1 MVAINNAILKFQT
14 VVEWGAIGDV
24 GPLLDVLDDNDAVVS
39 GTVPQRIASCLNV
52 VDNYMHQPYA
62 VLSSAVVV
70 EKQISNVEAVSAGP
84 IDAVAKVLG
93 K

>member
-1 MVAINNAILKFQT
+1 
-14 VVEWGAIGDV
+14 
-24 GPLLDVLDDNDAVVS
+24 LDVFDDNDVVVS

-52 VDNYMHQPYA
+52 VDNYMNQPHA
-62 VLSSAVVV
+62 VLSSAVIV
-70 EKQISNVEAVSAGP
+70 EKQATSIEAESAGP

>member
-1 MVAINNAILKFQT
+1 M
-14 VVEWGAIGDV
+14 DV
-24 GPLLDVLDDNDAVVS
+24 SDDNDAVVS
-39 GTVPQRIASCLNV
+39 GTVPQRIASCLDV
-52 VDNYMHQPYA
+52 VDNYMHQPHP
-62 VLSSAVVV
+62 VLSSSVIV